1 MVRLVLVAAS
11 VTLAVVLLA
20 GCGGGGDDRAKV
32 EANLQRFLAT
42 PEHSPGLPVGR
53 PPRVKDHSCFKV
65 EGSHAVL
72 SLITAKDV
80 PPGMKVVLPSGRKV
94 VVAPGRKVMPAP
106 GMMVAPPGWRSLAT
120 DISATNWD
128 CLVKIGTT
136 VAIHLVVTVEDEND
150 DVLMAAPRLPNTQS
164 EPRIYQ
170 NTCKP
175 EPKTRTRPSTC
186 TEVVRGSVSPAG

>member
-20 GCGGGGDDRAKV
+20 GCGGGGGDDRAKV

-42 PEHSPGLPVGR
+42 PEHSPGFPVGGG

-72 SLITAKDV
+72 SVITGKDV
-80 PPGMKVVLPSGRKV
+80 PPGMKVVLP
-94 VVAPGRKVMPAP
+94 PGRKVML
-106 GMMVAPPGWRSLAT
+106 PPGWRTLAT

-136 VAIHLVVTVEDEND
+136 VAIHVVVTVEDEND
-150 DVLMAAPRLPNTQS
+150 DVLMASPRLPNTQS

-175 EPKTRTRPSTC
+175 DPKTRARPSTC
-186 TEVVRGSVSPAG
+186 TKVVRGPVSPAG

>member
-20 GCGGGGDDRAKV
+20 GCGSGGDDRAKV

-42 PEHSPGLPVGR
+42 PEHSPGFPVGGR

-72 SLITAKDV
+72 WLITAKDA
-80 PPGMKVVLPSGRKV
+80 PPGMKVVLPPGRKV
-94 VVAPGRKVMPAP
+94 VLAP
-106 GMMVAPPGWRSLAT
+106 GMIVAPPGWRSLAT
-120 DISATNWD
+120 DISATHWN

-136 VAIHLVVTVEDEND
+136 VAIPVVVTVEDEND
-150 DVLMAAPRLPNTQS
+150 DVLMANPRLPNTQS

-175 EPKTRTRPSTC
+175 EPKTGTRPSTC
-186 TEVVRGSVSPAG
+186 TKVVRGSVSPAG